1 MKKILIVV
9 DMQNDFIDG
18 SLGTPEAEAIVDN
31 VVAKINTYTKDC
43 VYATRDTHQDNYL
56 QTQEGKKLPV
66 PHCLKDSE
74 GWKIYGKAAAL
85 LEKCQK
91 FEKPVFGSSALF
103 DYLRSARYESIEL
116 CGVVSNICVLSNA
129 VIARTAQPETEIIV
143 DAACVA
149 SNDPDLNSAALAV
162 LGSLQVTILHNNA

>member
-56 QTQEGKKLPV
+56 QTQEGENLPIV
-66 PHCLKDSE
+66 HCIE
-74 GWKIYGKAAAL
+74 GTYGWQLNEKVQAAL
-85 LEKCQK
+85 GSAVVMN
-91 FEKPVFGSSALF
+91 KPSFGH
-103 DYLRSARYESIEL
+103 
-116 CGVVSNICVLSNA
+116 
-129 VIARTAQPETEIIV
+129 
-143 DAACVA
+143 
-149 SNDPDLNSAALAV
+149 
-162 LGSLQVTILHNNA
+162 GSWQI